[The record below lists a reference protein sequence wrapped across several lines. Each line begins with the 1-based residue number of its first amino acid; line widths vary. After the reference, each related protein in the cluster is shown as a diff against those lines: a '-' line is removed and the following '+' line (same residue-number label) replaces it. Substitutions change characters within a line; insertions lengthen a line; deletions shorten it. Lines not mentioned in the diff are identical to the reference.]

1 MTTSLSGTQSAPDA
15 DSDPYSPEMQQQF
28 ANEWN
33 SGHFTE
39 LPLSEQVMVL
49 TYWKALASN
58 DQVGNLRNRA
68 IYITSVYTG
77 DKAALMAAMPRI
89 AQVDICNQ
97 WAAEWVQL
105 NEYQTPMSEPPEF
118 PDDLPAFPIVW
129 VPDPR
134 LDKASYTS
142 ELQSRYYNA
151 WHSGNFP
158 DWEVEDQVGTLS
170 CWEGITSDLTNRSI
184 YVMTVYPADK
194 RFWLLSELPAEV
206 RLDIQNRRGR
216 GQGMWGAN

>member
-1 MTTSLSGTQSAPDA
+1 
-15 DSDPYSPEMQQQF
+15 
-28 ANEWN
+28 
-33 SGHFTE
+33 
-39 LPLSEQVMVL
+39 MVL

-151 WHSGNFP
+151 WHSGNFSRLGSGGP
-158 DWEVEDQVGTLS
+158 GGHSFLLGGHHER
-170 CWEGITSDLTNRSI
+170 SDESVDLCHDC
-184 YVMTVYPADK
+184 VP
-194 RFWLLSELPAEV
+194 
-206 RLDIQNRRGR
+206 RR
-216 GQGMWGAN
+216 